1 MIISFLF
8 ICFLLFSLVSMA
20 VRLVLSMFWR
30 RTKKREESADV
41 NHKKVGEVYV
51 SSPKTVGQNKVVEK
65 DMGEYV
71 DFETVKEEK

>member
-8 ICFLLFSLVSMA
+8 ICFLLFSLVSLV
-20 VRLVLSMFWR
+20 VRLVLSLFLR
-30 RTKKREESADV
+30 RPKKGEESTV

-51 SSPKTVGQNKVVEK
+51 SSPSKVGQNKVVEK